1 MDKTKTFFEYFHEAK
16 EVLGFILIVAGMG
29 ISFGI
34 TQNDIGNMKTEMY
47 DLKGDSKTII
57 ELQSDLKN
65 LTKSV
70 DEIKGTNHDTY
81 LLLLDMQKQY
91 R

>member
-1 MDKTKTFFEYFHEAK
+1 MFPKFEKCSAVQGDHTYNYCRC
-16 EVLGFILIVAGMG
+16 
-29 ISFGI
+29 
-34 TQNDIGNMKTEMY
+34 NDIGNMKTEMY
-47 DLKGDSKTII
+47 ELKGDSKTII